1 VRARAKHLHKKILEI
16 VGESESK
23 PTLHK
28 KILEI
33 VGESESKSQTSA

>member
-1 VRARAKHLHKKILEI
+1 VSQLHKIFLEI